1 MRHSRGK
8 ALFSTVVGMHGKDVD
23 NDAVIINRVDETML
37 AIDAPGPHASKRK
50 AQRFRLADARVWML
64 GDVGKQ
70 ELDAV
75 HDFHISAL
83 DEGVVM
89 RYSRLGED
97 YSVHVIRSKSSSIV
111 SPSC

>member
-8 ALFSTVVGMHGKDVD
+8 ALFPTVVRMHGKDVD

-50 AQRFRLADARVWML
+50 AQRFGLANACVGML
-64 GDVGKQ
+64 GNVGKQ

-75 HDFHISAL
+75 HDFHITAL
-83 DEGVVM
+83 DEGIVM
-89 RYSRLGED
+89 SNRGLGED
-97 YSVHVIRSKSSSIV
+97 YSVHVTRSKSSSIV